1 MFRNAVTILTTLLL
15 LLSTVVSPA
24 VVQAQSDWSGVCLYE
39 SSTGSGADKET
50 YQVAT
55 IQGLQCL
62 IGNVL
67 QVAVT
72 VVGLAGFVMLIF
84 GAFKYQLSGGDS
96 KATQEARSTLTFAI
110 VGIAVVLS
118 AYIILNLISAFTGVE
133 VIKEFRIWA
142 EL

>member
-1 MFRNAVTILTTLLL
+1 MRILVHIFAAV
-15 LLSTVVSPA
+15 A
-24 VVQAQSDWSGVCLYE
+24 VVMLTVAAPTQVAAQSDWSGVCVYE
-39 SSTGSGADKET
+39 ASVEAGGYE
-50 YQVAT
+50 VAT

-62 IGNVL
+62 IGNIL

-72 VVGLAGFVMLIF
+72 VVGLAGFIMLLF

-110 VGIAVVLS
+110 VGIVVVLS
-118 AYIILNLISAFTGVE
+118 AYIVLNLIASFTGVE
-133 VIKEFRIWA
+133 VIREFRIWA